1 MKVYNFEDDKMAIL
15 LEDFEEISDMK
26 SIIYSEKLRAE
37 TNLSEAI
44 ELNNDTV
51 IDIMEEQ
58 LDKIKKI
65 DFEIYKSKNCNK
77 ELMKYID
84 KQCEENNI
92 DFMYFVQICIKS
104 YMLQCQL
111 AKSTP
116 RKR

>member
-15 LEDFEEISDMK
+15 LEDFEEVSDMK

-37 TNLSEAI
+37 NNLSEAI

-51 IDIMEEQ
+51 IDIMENQ

-65 DFEIYKSKNCNK
+65 DLEIYKSKNCNK
-77 ELMKYID
+77 ELMDYID
-84 KQCEENNI
+84 KQCEDYNL
-92 DFMYFVQICIKS
+92 DFMNFIQICIKS